1 MRKPQFLLASSLTLL
16 SADVF
21 ANCVGYSGPGDGV
34 YTIPG
39 SHIHLNA
46 SEDGKV
52 PVVGLSATSA
62 SHAA

>member
-1 MRKPQFLLASSLTLL
+1 MRKTQFLLASGLTLL

-21 ANCVGYSGPGDGV
+21 TNCSGYSGPGDGV
-34 YTIPG
+34 YTLPG
-39 SHIHLNA
+39 SHIHSNA
-46 SEDGKV
+46 SGDCKV